1 MVRSGGGIHLYIPI
15 ETIELTSEEQLNQ
28 WKDAMGDLAFLLH
41 KWGADIKCIDTC
53 RILRPIHTRNRKE
66 KYGTNGLEVS
76 IMRESEKRFTLEE
89 ASKKIEWLIKGGD
102 KQCFENIL
110 DDIFYYEEEE
120 QEISEEDDI
129 MSNFFPID
137 FDDDI
142 FPDEPKVYVPKKVF
156 LEELKRLER
165 LEREAKEKEEK
176 EREKLQTEEALERP
190 VRFGELSENVK
201 NSYQGI
207 CVDYDSLPNILW
219 QSRDLLFYL
228 CNRSTSEGCRNNMLF
243 FFAFNAYYFEGKR
256 SFEELLSMCKW
267 INKTYFKPPLEEDE
281 VSSTLKYWYKKF
293 EVNVRTKY
301 IRNETIQTYFPFSD
315 EEKQYT
321 TGNYFPVGS
330 KEFLEKKRIAHAKN
344 SLEQHHRKREAQGIE
359 SLKSKQERT
368 KQFIR
373 EHPEAPYSKAK
384 EALGIGESFFYRE
397 RKAIQ
402 EELGLRK
409 EKPDYESAFRDN
421 PNITYEEFYEMF
433 GVTKCTYFRNK
444 RKYNNKL

>member
-15 ETIELTSEEQLNQ
+15 ETVDITGEEKLNQ
-28 WKDAMGDLAFLLH
+28 WRNVTGDLAFLLH
-41 KWGADIKCIDTC
+41 KYGSDIKCIDSC

-66 KYGTNGLEVS
+66 KYGKDGLEVA
-76 IMRESEKRFTLEE
+76 IMRKGDKRFTLEE
-89 ASKKIEWLIKGGD
+89 VGEKITWLIRGGD
-102 KQCFENIL
+102 KQCFESIL
-110 DDIFYYEEEE
+110 EEIFYYEEEE
-120 QEISEEDDI
+120 TEVSEEDDV

-142 FPDEPKVYVPKKVF
+142 FPDEPQVYVPKKVI
-156 LEELKRLER
+156 LEELKRLEK
-165 LEREAKEKEEK
+165 LEREAKEMEQTKNEEP
-176 EREKLQTEEALERP
+176 LERP
-190 VRFGELSENVK
+190 AHFGEVSERVE

-256 SFEELLSMCKW
+256 NADELISMCRW
-267 INKTYFKPPLEEDE
+267 INQKYFKPPLPEEE
-281 VSSTLKYWYKKF
+281 LSYTVKHWYNIFK
-293 EVNVRTKY
+293 VNIRTKY
-301 IRNETIQTYFPFSD
+301 VRNETIQTYFPFTE

-321 TGNYFPVGS
+321 TGNYYPVNS
-330 KEFLEKKRIAHAKN
+330 KEYLEKKRIAHAKN
-344 SLEQHHRKREAQGIE
+344 SLEQHHKKREAKGIE
-359 SLKSKQERT
+359 SLKAKQERT

-373 EHPEAPYSKAK
+373 ENPEAPYSKAK
-384 EALGIGESFFYRE
+384 EILGIGESFFYRE

-409 EKPDYESAFRDN
+409 EKPDYKSVFIEN
-421 PNITYEEFYEMF
+421 PNITYEEFNEMF
-433 GVTKCTYFRNK
+433 NVTRCTYNRKK
-444 RKYNNKL
+444 RKYLNNT